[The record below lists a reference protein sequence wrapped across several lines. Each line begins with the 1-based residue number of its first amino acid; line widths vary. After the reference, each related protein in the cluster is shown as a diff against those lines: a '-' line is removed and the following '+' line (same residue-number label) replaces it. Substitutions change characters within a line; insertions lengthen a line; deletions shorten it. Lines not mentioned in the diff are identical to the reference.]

1 MANGEVRSSALTDI
15 FYNDAV
21 REDEELCMAYIRWQ
35 KLFKQFPTI
44 FAKAPWM
51 VPPFHSSI
59 LYSNI
64 IYYINLFCSFVF
76 YVVTALNAAVLKD
89 ISLDIDLIKFAFFF
103 YDTNKQ
109 NNTGCIHKSALHMII

>member
-1 MANGEVRSSALTDI
+1 
-15 FYNDAV
+15 
-21 REDEELCMAYIRWQ
+21 
-35 KLFKQFPTI
+35 
-44 FAKAPWM
+44 M

-103 YDTNKQ
+103 
-109 NNTGCIHKSALHMII
+109 MIQTSKIIQVVFISQRSI